1 MRILLTCQ
9 PITSHLVPALV
20 PLARAAAAAGHQVAV
35 ATAGSM
41 ADDLRRHG
49 VAHLPLPR
57 VPGLAELR
65 TDPALAD
72 EFGLPKV
79 LMAPGS
85 RTVEPV
91 VARQIARAYAGPVAG
106 RFAADLLAAAPDWRP
121 DVIVREPAE
130 FGGYLAAERLGIPH
144 ATVDIAPYALTE
156 LPVVHDAVNAQ
167 RVTLGLP
174 PVDDPRHPHRH
185 LLAALLPPRWYPPD
199 LRLPTTRHYRV
210 PVPGEEPA
218 PAGDPGVAGA
228 HDRPLVLASLGSL
241 ALTLPGMADLLP
253 VIVRALGAL
262 PGRAVVTLGGQAQLA
277 GAIGPVPENVTVVP
291 YVAQAEVLARCD
303 LFVTH
308 AGYSAIR
315 EAVAA
320 GVPMVALPVV
330 ADQPA
335 NAARV
340 AELGLGRALPIE
352 DLTVEAT
359 ARACSA
365 VLADPGYRSRV
376 AALRD
381 ELWAL
386 PDLTRLVHDLTT
398 LTRSS
403 APARNTGTVRR

>member
-20 PLARAAAAAGHQVAV
+20 PLAHAALAAGHRVAV
-35 ATAGSM
+35 ATAASM
-41 ADDLRRHG
+41 ATELARHG
-49 VAHLPLPR
+49 VPHLPLPR
-57 VPGLAELR
+57 VPGLEQLR

-85 RTVEPV
+85 RTVEPA

-106 RFAADLLAAAPDWRP
+106 RFAADLLAAAPTFRP

-156 LPVVHDAVNAQ
+156 LPVVHDAVDAQ
-167 RVTLGLP
+167 RVVLGLP
-174 PVDDPRHPHRH
+174 PVDDPRHPHRY
-185 LLAALLPPRWYPPD
+185 LLAALLPPRWYPPE

-210 PVPGEEPA
+210 PVPEEEPE
-218 PAGDPGVAGA
+218 PAGGPGGDP
-228 HDRPLVLASLGSL
+228 DRPLVLASLGSL

-262 PGRAVVTLGGQAQLA
+262 PCRAVVTLGGQAQLA
-277 GAIGPVPENVTVVP
+277 ATIGPVPDNVRVEP
-291 YVAQAEVLARCD
+291 YVAQAELLARCD

-320 GVPMVALPVV
+320 GVPMVTLPVV

-340 AELGLGRALPIE
+340 AELGLGRTLPIE
-352 DLTVEAT
+352 DLTADTVV
-359 ARACSA
+359 RACAA
-365 VLADPGYRSRV
+365 VLADPGYATRV
-376 AALRD
+376 AALRK
-381 ELWAL
+381 ELRDS
-386 PDLTRLVHDLTT
+386 PDLTHLVDDLTT
-398 LTRSS
+398 LE
-403 APARNTGTVRR
+403 PCP

>member
-20 PLARAAAAAGHQVAV
+20 PLAHAAAAAGHQVAV

-41 ADDLRRHG
+41 ADELRRHG

-85 RTVEPV
+85 RTVDPA

-106 RFAADLLAAAPDWRP
+106 RFAAELLAAAPDWRP

-156 LPVVHDAVNAQ
+156 LPVVHDALNTQ
-167 RVTLGLP
+167 RVALGLP

-199 LRLPTTRHYRV
+199 LRLPTARHYRV
-210 PVPGEEPA
+210 PVPEGEPA
-218 PAGDPGVAGA
+218 PAGGPGGDPG
-228 HDRPLVLASLGSL
+228 RPLVLVSLGSL
-241 ALTLPGMADLLP
+241 ALTLPGMAELLP
-253 VIVRALGAL
+253 VIVRALGTL
-262 PGRAVVTLGGQAQLA
+262 PCRAVVTLGGQAHLA
-277 GAIGPVPENVTVVP
+277 GAVGPVPANVTVVP
-291 YVAQAEVLARCD
+291 YVAQAELLARCD

-340 AELGLGRALPIE
+340 AELGLGRTLPIE

-359 ARACSA
+359 ARACAA
-365 VLADPGYRSRV
+365 VLTDPGYRNRV
-376 AALRD
+376 TALRE
-381 ELWAL
+381 ELRAL
-386 PDLTRLVHDLTT
+386 PDLTRLVADLTA
-398 LTRSS
+398 LTRS
-403 APARNTGTVRR
+403 PPLARNTGTVRR